1 MELNMYLDILPETIK
16 SVFGYI
22 AIIVAFVVVGK
33 VAIHSI
39 KNNKKTTKV
48 EGKKNEK

>member
-1 MELNMYLDILPETIK
+1 MDLGMELYLYPETIK

-22 AIIVAFVVVGK
+22 AIIVAFVVIGK

-39 KNNKKTTKV
+39 KNNKKITKV
-48 EGKKNEK
+48 EEEKNEK